1 MAGLLC
7 VNKEGYIA
15 HEGGTPMSHSSSL
28 TGQKHAYVG
37 VAKCA
42 HLSLTGARFAFPA
55 ALLQN
60 CHLPKIESDKLGESR
75 ALLKQSVA
83 LLKIDEM

>member
-7 VNKEGYIA
+7 GNKEGEIA
-15 HEGGTPMSHSSSL
+15 HEGGTPMSHSSST
-28 TGQKHAYVG
+28 TGQKHAHVG

-42 HLSLTGARFAFPA
+42 HLPLTGARFAMSLPGRFPA

-60 CHLPKIESDKLGESR
+60 WQPPED
-75 ALLKQSVA
+75 
-83 LLKIDEM
+83 